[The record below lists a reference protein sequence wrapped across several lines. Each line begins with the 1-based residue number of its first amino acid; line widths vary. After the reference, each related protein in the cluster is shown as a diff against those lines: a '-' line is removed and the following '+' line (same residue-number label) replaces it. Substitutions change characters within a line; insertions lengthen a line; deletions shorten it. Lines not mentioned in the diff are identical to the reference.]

1 MPSPLA
7 VIGIAIGSISLVAA
21 VAGTTAVMVVSRAEG
36 GGMLACTTSTTSGTN
51 TSASIASGGV
61 AGFDADQ
68 MKNAAVIVAVGK
80 QMNVPAPG
88 WVVAITAALQESD
101 LVNVDH
107 GDRDSL
113 GLFQER
119 PSQGW
124 GTPGTGHGSRLQQ
137 HPVLSASA
145 GRPELAATQRQRRGP
160 SRRAIRPSTGVRAAC
175 ADGRE
180 DRGRG
185 GGRGVHH
192 HQQRWWWLLYRCPR
206 PESGR
211 AGRRDVRVPA
221 IGVPYEWGG
230 NGPADASLAAFATAR
245 VSAGEEG
252 FDCSGLTKAAYAA
265 AGVQI
270 PRTAQTQYNA
280 GPAVAAGQPVV
291 AGDLVFFGKSS
302 RAVTHVGIAISAT
315 DMIDAPHTGAV
326 VRIEPIWRQDF
337 VGTTRSRNGELSV
350 GSAQE

>member
-7 VIGIAIGSISLVAA
+7 VVGIVVGSISLVAA
-21 VAGTTAVMVVSRAEG
+21 VAGTTAVAVVSHAEG
-36 GGMLACTTSTTSGTN
+36 GGQLTCTASGG
-51 TSASIASGGV
+51 AASGGV

-68 MKNAAVIVAVGK
+68 MNNAGVIVAVGK
-80 QMNVPAPG
+80 QMNVPTPG

-124 GTPGTGHGSRLQQ
+124 GNPAQIMDPVYSSTQFYRHLLTVPRWQQ
-137 HPVLSASA
+137 LSVNDAAQAVERSGYPQAYDPHVPTAEKIMAAVA
-145 GRPELAATQRQRRGP
+145 GVVCT
-160 SRRAIRPSTGVRAAC
+160 STGSSGESCTDVQAPNPVALTAVTFAC
-175 ADGRE
+175 
-180 DRGRG
+180 
-185 GGRGVHH
+185 
-192 HQQRWWWLLYRCPR
+192 QQL
-206 PESGR
+206 
-211 AGRRDVRVPA
+211 
-221 IGVPYEWGG
+221 GVPYQWGG
-230 NGPADASLAAFATAR
+230 NGPADASLTAFAKTR
-245 VSAGEEG
+245 VPSEGQG

-265 AGVQI
+265 AGVAI

-280 GPAVAAGQPVV
+280 GPRLPAGQSIT
-291 AGDLVFFGKSS
+291 AGDLVFFGTSS

-315 DMIDAPHTGAV
+315 DMIDAPHTGVV

-337 VGTTRSRNGELSV
+337 VGATRPSFSPV
-350 GSAQE
+350 S

>member
-7 VIGIAIGSISLVAA
+7 VIGIAVGSISLVAA
-21 VAGTTAVMVVSRAEG
+21 VAGTTAVAVVSRAEG
-36 GGMLACTTSTTSGTN
+36 GGQLTCTI
-51 TSASIASGGV
+51 SASGGTGTSASGGV

-68 MKNAAVIVAVGK
+68 MNNASVIVAVGK
-80 QMNVPAPG
+80 QMTVPAPG

-124 GTPGTGHGSRLQQ
+124 GSPAQIMDPVYSSTQFYRHLLAVPRWQQ
-137 HPVLSASA
+137 LSVNDAAQAVERSGYPQAYGPHVPTAEKIVAAVA
-145 GRPELAATQRQRRGP
+145 GAVCT
-160 SRRAIRPSTGVRAAC
+160 STGVSSGASCTDVHAPNPVALAAVTFAC
-175 ADGRE
+175 R
-180 DRGRG
+180 
-185 GGRGVHH
+185 
-192 HQQRWWWLLYRCPR
+192 QL
-206 PESGR
+206 
-211 AGRRDVRVPA
+211 
-221 IGVPYEWGG
+221 GVPYQWGG
-230 NGPADASLAAFATAR
+230 NGPADSSLTAFAKAR
-245 VSAGEEG
+245 VPADEQG

-265 AGVQI
+265 AGVAI

-280 GPAVAAGQPVV
+280 GPHLPAGQSIT
-291 AGDLVFFGKSS
+291 AGDLVFFGTSS

-337 VGTTRSRNGELSV
+337 VGATRPSSSPV
-350 GSAQE
+350 G

>member
-21 VAGTTAVMVVSRAEG
+21 VAGTTAVTVVSRAEG

-51 TSASIASGGV
+51 TSDTVASGGV
-61 AGFDADQ
+61 PGFDADQ
-68 MKNAAVIVAVGK
+68 TKNAAVIVAVGK

-124 GTPGTGHGSRLQQ
+124 GTPAQVMDPVYSSTQFYRHLLAVPNWQQLSVNDAAQAVERSGYPQAYGPHVPTAEKIVAAVTGAVCTNTSGGGGSCIES
-137 HPVLSASA
+137 HAPNPVA
-145 GRPELAATQRQRRGP
+145 LAAVTFACRQ
-160 SRRAIRPSTGVRAAC
+160 
-175 ADGRE
+175 
-180 DRGRG
+180 
-185 GGRGVHH
+185 
-192 HQQRWWWLLYRCPR
+192 L
-206 PESGR
+206 
-211 AGRRDVRVPA
+211 
-221 IGVPYEWGG
+221 GVPYQWGG

-337 VGTTRSRNGELSV
+337 VGTTRP
-350 GSAQE
+350 SAATAS

>member
-1 MPSPLA
+1 MPGMGTILGVAVGTLA
-7 VIGIAIGSISLVAA
+7 LIGVVASTTIATQSAMS
-21 VAGTTAVMVVSRAEG
+21 G
-36 GGMLACTTSTTSGTN
+36 GGELACTTTDGAGG
-51 TSASIASGGV
+51 SATL

-68 MKNAAVIVAVGK
+68 INNAAIIVAVGK
-80 QMNVPAPG
+80 HLTVPAQG

-124 GTPGTGHGSRLQQ
+124 GTPAQIMDPSYSSTQFYRHLLAVPDWQQLSINDAAQAVERSGYPEAYGPHVPTAEKIVAAVSGAYCTSTTPGSG
-137 HPVLSASA
+137 ASCTHIQA
-145 GRPELAATQRQRRGP
+145 PNSTALAAINFACRQ
-160 SRRAIRPSTGVRAAC
+160 
-175 ADGRE
+175 
-180 DRGRG
+180 
-185 GGRGVHH
+185 
-192 HQQRWWWLLYRCPR
+192 L
-206 PESGR
+206 
-211 AGRRDVRVPA
+211 
-221 IGVPYEWGG
+221 GVPYEWGG
-230 NGPADASLAAFATAR
+230 NGPDLTALLTTQDQAT
-245 VSAGEEG
+245 EG

-280 GPAVAAGQPVV
+280 GPGVPAGQPILP
-291 AGDLVFFGKSS
+291 GDLVFFGTGP

-326 VRIEPIWRQDF
+326 VRIETMWRQGF
-337 VGTTRSRNGELSV
+337 VGVTRPAN
-350 GSAQE
+350 Q